1 MTWALVKPTAGY
13 MTLSRLLRLTF
24 LPWISTSERDGMG
37 VGFRPAG
44 ICCQQTSPSANHA
57 RAARNSPNAPY
68 RHAIKGWGSDEGKPL
83 PVSTSTPPQFPPEQE
98 ALFREVL
105 LLLNEKHVPY
115 AVSGAFALHAHTGIW
130 RDTKDLDLFLTAEAA
145 ARARQVLQED
155 GFEIEITD
163 PVWLSKARRDDFY
176 VDLITGMSNGI
187 VTVDDSWIE
196 GSARAKIPGIQTR
209 VLAAE
214 ELIAS
219 KMFVLFRERYDGA
232 DIAHVIHGTRG
243 RLDWDRLM
251 HLAGQHWELL
261 FYAMIMFKYIY
272 PSKTEFIPRE
282 IWESM
287 LERTKQ
293 AIESPDPKAKFRGS
307 LLDERMFAIDVA
319 EWGMND
325 LLGESRKRRE
335 GEIEKETSEQQPAD
349 DRGLVA

>member
-1 MTWALVKPTAGY
+1 MGDAGTNLPISSSTA
-13 MTLSRLLRLTF
+13 
-24 LPWISTSERDGMG
+24 
-37 VGFRPAG
+37 
-44 ICCQQTSPSANHA
+44 
-57 RAARNSPNAPY
+57 
-68 RHAIKGWGSDEGKPL
+68 
-83 PVSTSTPPQFPPEQE
+83 PQFPAEQE

-105 LLLNEKHVPY
+105 QLLNDKQVPY
-115 AVSGAFALHAHTGIW
+115 AVSGAFALHRHTGIW
-130 RDTKDLDLFLTAEAA
+130 RNTKDLDLFLTAENAK
-145 ARARQVLQED
+145 RALEVLKED
-155 GFEIEITD
+155 GFQTEVVD
-163 PVWLSKARRDDFY
+163 AVWLSKAWRDGFF

-187 VTVDDSWIE
+187 VTVEDSWIE
-196 GSARAKIPGIQTR
+196 GSARAKVTGVQTR

-243 RLDWDRLM
+243 QLDWDRLL
-251 HLAGQHWELL
+251 HLAGEHWELL
-261 FYAMIMFKYIY
+261 FYAMILFKYVY
-272 PSKTEFIPRE
+272 PGKTDFIPKK

-287 LERTKQ
+287 LERTRQ
-293 AIESPDPKAKFRGS
+293 AIENPDPKAQFRGS

-335 GEIEKETSEQQPAD
+335 GEIDKGKAEDEPK

>member
-1 MTWALVKPTAGY
+1 MGDQGTALPISSSTA
-13 MTLSRLLRLTF
+13 
-24 LPWISTSERDGMG
+24 
-37 VGFRPAG
+37 
-44 ICCQQTSPSANHA
+44 
-57 RAARNSPNAPY
+57 
-68 RHAIKGWGSDEGKPL
+68 
-83 PVSTSTPPQFPPEQE
+83 PQFAAEQE

-105 LLLNEKHVPY
+105 QLLNDKQVPY
-115 AVSGAFALHAHTGIW
+115 AVSGAFALHQHTGIW
-130 RDTKDLDLFLTAEAA
+130 RNTKDLDLFLTAEN
-145 ARARQVLQED
+145 ARRAMEVLKGD
-155 GFEIEITD
+155 GFETEIVD
-163 PVWLSKARRDDFY
+163 PIWLCKAWREEFY

-187 VTVDDSWIE
+187 ITVEDSWIE
-196 GSARAKIPGIQTR
+196 GSARAKVTGVQTR

-243 RLDWDRLM
+243 RLDWDRLL
-251 HLAGQHWELL
+251 HLAGDHWELL

-272 PSKTEFIPRE
+272 PSKTDFIPRE
-282 IWESM
+282 IWLSM

-293 AIESPDPKAKFRGS
+293 AIENPDPRAKFRGS

-335 GEIEKETSEQQPAD
+335 GEIEEKTSEHQPGD

>member
-1 MTWALVKPTAGY
+1 MGDQG
-13 MTLSRLLRLTF
+13 
-24 LPWISTSERDGMG
+24 TS
-37 VGFRPAG
+37 
-44 ICCQQTSPSANHA
+44 
-57 RAARNSPNAPY
+57 
-68 RHAIKGWGSDEGKPL
+68 L
-83 PVSTSTPPQFPPEQE
+83 PVSSSTAPQFAPEQE

-105 LLLNEKHVPY
+105 QLLNDKKVPY
-115 AVSGAFALHAHTGIW
+115 AVSGAFALHQHTGIW
-130 RDTKDLDLFLTAEAA
+130 RNTKDLDLFLTAEN
-145 ARARQVLQED
+145 ARRAMDVLKED
-155 GFEIEITD
+155 GFQTEIVD
-163 PVWLSKARRDDFY
+163 PIWLCKAWRDEFY

-187 VTVDDSWIE
+187 ITVEDSWIE
-196 GSARAKIPGIQTR
+196 GSARAKVTGVQTR

-243 RLDWDRLM
+243 RLDWDRLL
-251 HLAGQHWELL
+251 HLAGDHWELL

-272 PSKTEFIPRE
+272 PSKTDFIPRE
-282 IWESM
+282 IWLSM

-293 AIESPDPKAKFRGS
+293 AIENPDPRAKFRGS

-335 GEIEKETSEQQPAD
+335 GEIEEKTSEHQPGD